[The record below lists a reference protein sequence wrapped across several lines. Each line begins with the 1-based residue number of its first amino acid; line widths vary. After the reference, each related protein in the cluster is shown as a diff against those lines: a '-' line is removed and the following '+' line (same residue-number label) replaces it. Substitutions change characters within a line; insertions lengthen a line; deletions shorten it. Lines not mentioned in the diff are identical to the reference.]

1 MMKPSSGLYLTQ
13 RGSRQFAILLVVG
26 LGLATSG
33 RLAVAEEGIMTDF
46 TITSP
51 AFEPGQPIPRQF
63 TCEGADISPAL
74 DWSGVPGGTKS
85 YALVCDDPDAPVGTW
100 VHWVIYN
107 LPGSLTGLPE
117 NVVKTET
124 VAALGGARQGVNDF
138 RRIGYGGP
146 CPPPGHGTHHYHFR
160 LYALDDQLALE
171 PGATRADLEAA
182 MEGHVLGETEL
193 IGTYER

>member
-1 MMKPSSGLYLTQ
+1 MMKPSRGLHLTQ
-13 RGSRQFAILLVVG
+13 RGSRQLAILLVVG

-33 RLAVAEEGIMTDF
+33 GLAVAEEGIMTDF

-160 LYALDDQLALE
+160 LYALDDQLALG
-171 PGATRADLEAA
+171 PGATRSDLEAA
-182 MEGHVLGETEL
+182 MEGHVLGQTEL